1 MLRNVV
7 KVSGVLLVVALLA
20 PAVLAQTTDQLTN
33 PAAGD
38 WPTYGRNLQMWRYSP
53 LDQINTSN
61 VGSLRMAWS
70 RGLSTVYEDQGS
82 PVEYGGILYVNG
94 PDRVDALDATTGHL
108 VWEHKVTLSKTAGSF
123 IKNRQRGSV
132 VVYQGKVFWTT
143 GDGRV
148 VALNAKTGDQV
159 WSTQVGAIQYGE
171 GFTAGPIF
179 ADGKIIVGPSGADA
193 GGVNGRIIAMDV
205 NSGEILWTFHTVP
218 QPGEPGFDTW
228 QPPSAA
234 QNGGASAWTP
244 GAYDPSTK
252 TVIYGVGQP
261 IPWSTFDNNGKTV
274 RAGKNLYSD
283 SWVALDV
290 NTGKLKW
297 YHQIV
302 PNGQWDGDEIPTPV
316 VANVTINGQQRDVAI
331 LSATQGFL
339 IEVDAGT
346 GKWINAYK
354 EVPETTYLKGF
365 TSDGTPII
373 DDSYRYTKPGQKQL
387 VCMFRW
393 VDFEPAAYSPDTG
406 LFYRPNNLDCK
417 NLTDNPRAADWKPGQ
432 NPINYSLQNL
442 PDRFNR
448 LGAITAYDPAT
459 GKAVWTFPTKYLQYQ
474 GPVVTKGNLVFAGFS
489 DRHFRG
495 FDAKTGKVLFDQVL
509 PAYVAG
515 NPITYEVNGK
525 QYVAIIDGGLGG
537 LELNEHMTSV
547 PDLVPGDVQVFVF
560 ALPSSSGM

>member
-148 VALNAKTGDQV
+148 VALDAKTGDQV
-159 WSTQVGAIQYGE
+159 WSTQVGAVQYGE

-261 IPWSTFDNNGKTV
+261 IPWGRLDNNGNIV
-274 RAGKNLYSD
+274 RKGDNLYTD

-290 NTGKLKW
+290 DTGKLKW

-302 PNGQWDGDEIPTPV
+302 PNGEWDGDEIPTPLIT
-316 VANVTINGQQRDVAI
+316 NVTINGEQRNVAI
-331 LSATQGFL
+331 LAATQGFL
-339 IEVDAGT
+339 IVVDAGT
-346 GKWINAYK
+346 GEWINAYK
-354 EVPETTYLKGF
+354 MVPETTYLKGF
-365 TSDGTPII
+365 QADGTPII
-373 DDSYRYTKPGQKQL
+373 DDSFRFTKPGQKVL
-387 VCMFRW
+387 NCMMRW

-406 LFYRPNNLDCK
+406 LYYRPNNLNC
-417 NLTDNPRAADWKPGQ
+417 NYLTDNPRPADWKPGQ
-432 NPINYSLQNL
+432 NPINYGFENL
-442 PDRFNR
+442 PDRFDHI
-448 LGAITAYDPAT
+448 GAMSAIDPAT
-459 GKAVWTFPTKYLQYQ
+459 GKVVWSFTSPYSQYS
-474 GPVVTKGNLVFAGFS
+474 GAVVTKGNLVFFGNP
-489 DRHFRG
+489 DRHFRAL
-495 FDAKTGKVLFDQVL
+495 DAKTGDVLFDQVL

-537 LELNEHMTSV
+537 VVIDHQSKV
-547 PDLVPGDVQVFVF
+547 PAPVTGDVQVFVF